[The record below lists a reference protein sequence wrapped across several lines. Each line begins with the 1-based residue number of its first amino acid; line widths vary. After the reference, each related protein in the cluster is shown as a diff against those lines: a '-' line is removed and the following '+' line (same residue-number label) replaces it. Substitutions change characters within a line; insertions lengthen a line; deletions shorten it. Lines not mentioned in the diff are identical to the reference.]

1 MKYFL
6 STIGLS
12 LLLVNCSTNESSEE
26 NASTMNST
34 KPTPPVCAIK
44 PKELTAHGQTRIDNY
59 FWLNDRTNPEVISYL
74 EAENAYTK
82 EVLKP
87 TEKFQE
93 ELFNEMKA
101 RIKEQ
106 DESVP
111 YFYNE
116 YHYRTKF
123 IVGGEYPIYVRSK
136 NADFSQEEVLLD
148 GNAMGKGLEYFS
160 FGGYDISPDNTT
172 LAYTF
177 DTVSRRMYDLR
188 FKNLTTGE
196 LYPEV
201 IKNTDG
207 GVTWA
212 NDNKTVFYGVQDP
225 ETLRSYRIMKHI
237 LGTPAEQDV
246 VVFEE
251 KDETFSTF
259 IYKSNSEKY
268 LIIGSGSTMTDE
280 YQILEADN
288 PSGKFRIFQKRVR
301 GLEYSISHQND
312 KFYVNTNKDSATNFK
327 LMECPEN
334 KTDKA
339 NWKEVIAH
347 RSETLIED
355 VSSFEN
361 HIILTERT
369 NGLIKLRVIE
379 QKTKKDYY
387 IPFNDESYVAY
398 ASTNAEYSTTKFRYY
413 YTSLTTPGTTY
424 DFDLEKGTQ
433 ETLKQQEVVGGYDPE
448 QYESKRVFVTARDGV
463 KVPMSIVYKKTTK
476 LDGSAPLLQY
486 AYGSYGYSIDP
497 TFSSTRLSLLDRGF
511 VFVICHIRGGEELG
525 REWYE
530 SGKLLEKMNT
540 FNDFIDC
547 SIYLTENKYTST
559 DKLFAM
565 GGSAGGLLMG
575 AIVNMRPDLYKGI
588 IAAVPFVDVVTT
600 MLDSSIPLTTGEY
613 DEWGNPNEKESYDY
627 MLSYSPYDN
636 VKAQAYPNMMVT
648 TGLHDSQVQYW
659 EPAKW
664 VAKLRVTKTD
674 DNLLLL
680 HTNMSAGH
688 GGASGRFEYLKE
700 IAMEYAFMMHLLG
713 VEK

>member
-1 MKYFL
+1 MKNIIT
-6 STIGLS
+6 SIGIS
-12 LLLVNCSTNESSEE
+12 LLFVQCASPESTEEKSSE
-26 NASTMNST
+26 MN
-34 KPTPPVCAIK
+34 TPNPIPPICAIK
-44 PKELTAHGQTRIDNY
+44 PKELTFHGNTRIDNY
-59 FWLNDRTNPEVISYL
+59 FWLNERENPEVISYL

-82 EVLKP
+82 AILAP
-87 TEKFQE
+87 TEAFQKT
-93 ELFNEMKA
+93 LFNEMKG
-101 RIKEQ
+101 RIKEE

-111 YFYNE
+111 YFYNGF
-116 YHYRTKF
+116 HYRTKF
-123 IVGGEYPIYVRSK
+123 ITGGEYAIYTRSK
-136 NADFSQEEVLLD
+136 NADFSQEEILLD
-148 GNAMGKGLEYFS
+148 GNEMGKGLEYFAI
-160 FGGYDISPDNTT
+160 GGYDISPDNST
-172 LAYTF
+172 LAFTV

-188 FKNLTTGE
+188 FKNIATGE

-207 GVTWA
+207 GATWA

-225 ETLRSYRIMKHI
+225 ETLRSYRIMKHT
-237 LGTPAEQDV
+237 LGTPAEKDV

-259 IYKSNSEKY
+259 VYKSASDKY

-312 KFYVNTNKDSATNFK
+312 HFYVMTNMDSATNFK

-334 KTDKA
+334 KTEKA
-339 NWKEVIAH
+339 NWKEVLAH
-347 RSETLIED
+347 RPETLLED

-369 NGLIKLRVIE
+369 NGLIKLRVYD
-379 QKTKKDYY
+379 KKSNLDFY

-398 ASTNAEYSTTKFRYY
+398 ASTNAEYKTNMFRYY

-424 DFDLEKGTQ
+424 DFDLTKKTQ
-433 ETLKQQEVVGGYDPE
+433 ITLKQQEVVGGYDPT
-448 QYESKRVFVTARDGV
+448 QYESKRIFATARDGI
-463 KVPMSIVYKKTTK
+463 KIPMSVVYKKTTK

-497 TFSSTRLSLLDRGF
+497 TFSSTRLTLLDRGF
-511 VFVICHIRGGEELG
+511 VFVICHIRGGEEMG

-530 SGKLLEKMNT
+530 NGKLLKKMNT

-547 SIYLTENKYTST
+547 SLHLTENKFTST
-559 DKLFAM
+559 DKLFAL

-588 IAAVPFVDVVTT
+588 VAAVPFVDVVTT

-613 DEWGNPNEKESYDY
+613 DEWGNPNEKEYYDY
-627 MLSYSPYDN
+627 MLSYSPYDQ
-636 VKAQAYPNMMVT
+636 VKAQNYPNMLVT

-664 VAKLRVTKTD
+664 VAKIRVMKTD
-674 DNLLLL
+674 ENLLLL

-700 IAMEYAFMMHLLG
+700 TAMEYAFIMHLVG
-713 VEK
+713 INK

>member
-1 MKYFL
+1 
-6 STIGLS
+6 
-12 LLLVNCSTNESSEE
+12 
-26 NASTMNST
+26 MNT
-34 KPTPPVCAIK
+34 PKPIPPICAIK
-44 PKELTAHGQTRIDNY
+44 PKELTFHGNTRIDNY
-59 FWLNDRTNPEVISYL
+59 FWLNERENPEVISYL
-74 EAENAYTK
+74 DAENAYTK
-82 EVLKP
+82 AILAP
-87 TEKFQE
+87 TEAFQKT
-93 ELFNEMKA
+93 LFNEMKG
-101 RIKEQ
+101 RIKEE

-111 YFYNE
+111 YFYNGF
-116 YHYRTKF
+116 HYRTKF
-123 IVGGEYPIYVRSK
+123 ITGGEYAIYTRSK
-136 NADFSQEEVLLD
+136 NADFSQEEILLD
-148 GNAMGKGLEYFS
+148 GNEMGKGLEYFAI
-160 FGGYDISPDNTT
+160 GGYDISPDNST
-172 LAYTF
+172 LAFTV

-188 FKNLTTGE
+188 FKNIATGE

-207 GVTWA
+207 GATWA

-225 ETLRSYRIMKHI
+225 ETLRSFRIMNHT
-237 LGTPAEQDV
+237 LGTPAEKDV

-259 IYKSNSEKY
+259 VYKSASDKY

-301 GLEYSISHQND
+301 GLEYNISHQND
-312 KFYVNTNKDSATNFK
+312 HFYVMTNMDSATNFK

-334 KTDKA
+334 KTEKA
-339 NWKEVIAH
+339 NWKEVLAH
-347 RSETLIED
+347 RPETLLED

-369 NGLIKLRVIE
+369 NGLIKLRVFD
-379 QKTKKDYY
+379 KKSNLDFY

-398 ASTNAEYSTTKFRYY
+398 ASTNAEYKTNMFRYY

-424 DFDLEKGTQ
+424 DFDLTKKTQ
-433 ETLKQQEVVGGYDPE
+433 ITLKQQEVVGGYDPT
-448 QYESKRVFVTARDGV
+448 QYESKRIFATARDGI
-463 KVPMSIVYKKTTK
+463 KIPMSVVYKKSTK
-476 LDGSAPLLQY
+476 LDGTAPLLQY

-497 TFSSTRLSLLDRGF
+497 TFSSTRLTLLDRGF
-511 VFVICHIRGGEELG
+511 VFVICHIRGGEEMG

-530 SGKLLEKMNT
+530 NGKLLKKMNT

-547 SIYLTENKYTST
+547 SLHLTENKFTST

-588 IAAVPFVDVVTT
+588 VAAVPLVDVVTT
-600 MLDSSIPLTTGEY
+600 MLDSTIPLTTGEY
-613 DEWGNPNEKESYDY
+613 DEWGNPNEKEYYDY
-627 MLSYSPYDN
+627 MLSYSPYDQ
-636 VKAQAYPNMMVT
+636 VKAQNYPNMLVT

-664 VAKLRVTKTD
+664 VAKLRVMKTD
-674 DNLLLL
+674 ENLLLL

-700 IAMEYAFMMHLLG
+700 TAMEYAFIMHLVG
-713 VEK
+713 INK

>member
-1 MKYFL
+1 MKNIIT
-6 STIGLS
+6 SIGIS
-12 LLLVNCSTNESSEE
+12 LLFVQCASPESTEEKSSE
-26 NASTMNST
+26 MNT
-34 KPTPPVCAIK
+34 PKPIPPICAIK
-44 PKELTAHGQTRIDNY
+44 PKELTFHGNTRIDNY
-59 FWLNDRTNPEVISYL
+59 FWLNERENPEVISYL

-82 EVLKP
+82 AILAP
-87 TEKFQE
+87 TEAFQKT
-93 ELFNEMKA
+93 LFNEMKG
-101 RIKEQ
+101 RIKEE

-111 YFYNE
+111 YFYNGF
-116 YHYRTKF
+116 HYRTKF
-123 IVGGEYPIYVRSK
+123 ITGGEYAIYTRSI
-136 NADFSQEEVLLD
+136 NADFSQEEILLD
-148 GNAMGKGLEYFS
+148 GNEMGKGLEYFAI
-160 FGGYDISPDNTT
+160 GGYDISPDNST
-172 LAYTF
+172 LAFTV

-188 FKNLTTGE
+188 FKNIATGE

-207 GVTWA
+207 GATWA

-225 ETLRSYRIMKHI
+225 ETLRSYRIMKHT
-237 LGTPAEQDV
+237 LGTPAEKDV

-259 IYKSNSEKY
+259 VYKSASDKY

-301 GLEYSISHQND
+301 GLEYNISHQND
-312 KFYVNTNKDSATNFK
+312 HFYVMTNMDSATNFK

-334 KTDKA
+334 KTEKA
-339 NWKEVIAH
+339 NWKEVLAH
-347 RSETLIED
+347 RPETLLED

-369 NGLIKLRVIE
+369 NGLIKLRVYD
-379 QKTKKDYY
+379 KKSNLDFY

-398 ASTNAEYSTTKFRYY
+398 ASTNAEYKTNMFRYY

-424 DFDLEKGTQ
+424 DFDLTKKTQ
-433 ETLKQQEVVGGYDPE
+433 ITLKQQEVVGGYDPT
-448 QYESKRVFVTARDGV
+448 QYESKRIFATARDGI
-463 KVPMSIVYKKTTK
+463 KIPMSVVYKKTTK

-497 TFSSTRLSLLDRGF
+497 TFSSTRLTLLDRGF
-511 VFVICHIRGGEELG
+511 VFVICHIRGGEEMG

-530 SGKLLEKMNT
+530 NGKLLKKMNT

-547 SIYLTENKYTST
+547 SLHLTENKFTST

-588 IAAVPFVDVVTT
+588 VAAVPFVDVVTT

-613 DEWGNPNEKESYDY
+613 DEWGNPNEKEYYDY
-627 MLSYSPYDN
+627 MLSYSPYDQ
-636 VKAQAYPNMMVT
+636 VKTQNYPNMLVT

-664 VAKLRVTKTD
+664 VAKLRVMKTD
-674 DNLLLL
+674 ENLLLL

-700 IAMEYAFMMHLLG
+700 TAMEYAFIMHLVG
-713 VEK
+713 INK

>member
-1 MKYFL
+1 MKNIIT
-6 STIGLS
+6 SIGIS
-12 LLLVNCSTNESSEE
+12 LLFVQCASPESTEEKSSE
-26 NASTMNST
+26 MNT
-34 KPTPPVCAIK
+34 PKPIPPICAIK
-44 PKELTAHGQTRIDNY
+44 PKELTFHGNTRIDNY
-59 FWLNDRTNPEVISYL
+59 FWLNERENPEVISYL
-74 EAENAYTK
+74 DAENAYTK
-82 EVLKP
+82 AILAP
-87 TEKFQE
+87 TEAFQKT
-93 ELFNEMKA
+93 LFNEMKG
-101 RIKEQ
+101 RIKEE

-111 YFYNE
+111 YFYNGF
-116 YHYRTKF
+116 HYRTKF
-123 IVGGEYPIYVRSK
+123 ITGGEYAIYTRSK
-136 NADFSQEEVLLD
+136 NADFSQEEILLD
-148 GNAMGKGLEYFS
+148 GNEMGKGLEYFAI
-160 FGGYDISPDNTT
+160 GGYDISPDNST
-172 LAYTF
+172 LAFTV

-188 FKNLTTGE
+188 FKNIATGE

-207 GVTWA
+207 GATWA

-225 ETLRSYRIMKHI
+225 ETLRSFRIMNHT
-237 LGTPAEQDV
+237 LGTPAEKDV

-259 IYKSNSEKY
+259 VYKSASDKY

-301 GLEYSISHQND
+301 GLEYNISHQND
-312 KFYVNTNKDSATNFK
+312 HFYVMTNMDSATNFK

-334 KTDKA
+334 KTEKA
-339 NWKEVIAH
+339 NWKEVLAH
-347 RSETLIED
+347 RPETLLED

-369 NGLIKLRVIE
+369 NGLIKLRVFD
-379 QKTKKDYY
+379 KKSNLDFY

-398 ASTNAEYSTTKFRYY
+398 ASTNAEYKTNMFRYY

-424 DFDLEKGTQ
+424 DFDLTKKTQ
-433 ETLKQQEVVGGYDPE
+433 ITLKQQEVVGGYDPT
-448 QYESKRVFVTARDGV
+448 QYESKRIFATARDGI
-463 KVPMSIVYKKTTK
+463 KIPMSVVYKKSTK
-476 LDGSAPLLQY
+476 LDGTAPLLQY

-497 TFSSTRLSLLDRGF
+497 TFSSTRLTLLDRGF
-511 VFVICHIRGGEELG
+511 VFVICHIRGGEEMG

-530 SGKLLEKMNT
+530 NGKLLKKMNT

-547 SIYLTENKYTST
+547 SLHLTENKFTST

-588 IAAVPFVDVVTT
+588 VAAVPLVDVVTT
-600 MLDSSIPLTTGEY
+600 MLDSTIPLTTGEY
-613 DEWGNPNEKESYDY
+613 DEWGNPNEKEYYDY
-627 MLSYSPYDN
+627 MLSYSPYDQ
-636 VKAQAYPNMMVT
+636 VKAQNYPNMLVT

-664 VAKLRVTKTD
+664 VAKLRVMKTD
-674 DNLLLL
+674 ENLLLL

-700 IAMEYAFMMHLLG
+700 TAMEYAFIMHLVG
-713 VEK
+713 INK